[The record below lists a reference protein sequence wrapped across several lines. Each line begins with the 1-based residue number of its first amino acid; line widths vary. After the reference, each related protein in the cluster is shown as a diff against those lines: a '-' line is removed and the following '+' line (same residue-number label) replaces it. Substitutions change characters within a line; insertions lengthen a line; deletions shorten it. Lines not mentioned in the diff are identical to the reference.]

1 MEKINKKENKLQEH
15 ITKEKE
21 SEGRFNIFVEKQ
33 TYLREMASIMEA
45 IDSIKQSNIINE
57 ANEEIKSSY
66 KELIQDIFNK
76 LETKFVS
83 IEKYDE
89 LKEELRKTNE
99 ENEIAKEVIEN
110 TKKKVD
116 EKLQGFIAEKNPNW
130 HEAQGESA
138 RALGQLIKNQELLP
152 TQKAILREYTERK
165 FKEVKDM
172 LDPKDDNKRYN
183 EIHNN

>member
-1 MEKINKKENKLQEH
+1 MGYR
-15 ITKEKE
+15 TYYTFDSVKEKE
-21 SEGRFNIFVEKQ
+21 GDTWKHVPEERF
-33 TYLREMASIMEA
+33 L
-45 IDSIKQSNIINE
+45 
-57 ANEEIKSSY
+57 EIV
-66 KELIQDIFNK
+66 D
-76 LETKFVS
+76 T
-83 IEKYDE
+83 
-89 LKEELRKTNE
+89 LRKTNE

-138 RALGQLIKNQELLP
+138 RALGQLIKNQELSP